1 MFADW
6 FKTNTYLIVTICGK
20 VMYERSYIV
29 EAKQL
34 TVKYL
39 LRKTILHIAFANKRA
54 ETKLKV
60 PQNTKLYL
68 RNQNYTF

>member
-34 TVKYL
+34 TVK
-39 LRKTILHIAFANKRA
+39 
-54 ETKLKV
+54 
-60 PQNTKLYL
+60 
-68 RNQNYTF
+68 